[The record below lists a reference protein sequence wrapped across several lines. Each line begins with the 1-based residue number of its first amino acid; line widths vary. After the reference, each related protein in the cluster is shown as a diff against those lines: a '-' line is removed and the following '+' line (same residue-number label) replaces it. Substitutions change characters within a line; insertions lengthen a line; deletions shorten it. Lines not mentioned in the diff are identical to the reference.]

1 MHEEDFSSCID
12 PCNDAVAACHRCAA
26 ACLKQPGTAKTVR
39 CIQRNV
45 ECAQICRLAAGYL
58 SRGSELAIELCTL
71 CAAACE
77 LCSQECAQQPVRQ
90 CQESSAACR
99 RCAQACR
106 TAAYAQAKLR
116 AAPAPAVSVH

>member
-1 MHEEDFSSCID
+1 MYEEDFSSCID
-12 PCNDAVAACHRCAA
+12 PCHDAVAACHRCAA
-26 ACLKQPGTAKTVR
+26 ACLKQPGTAKTAR
-39 CIQRNV
+39 CIQLNA

-58 SRGSELAIELCTL
+58 SRHSELAIELCTL

-90 CQESSAACR
+90 CQESAAACR
-99 RCAQACR
+99 RCAQAYR

-116 AAPAPAVSVH
+116 AAPMPAVSVH